1 MVKKSKGRKKRILKN
16 RQKVHVWGAV
26 SYRGLVGFHSFQNIM
41 DSNYYI
47 EILEK
52 NLISNAK
59 RQFNNKWRFQRDND
73 PKHRS
78 AKTERWLAMNV
89 QHVMNWPSNSPDLNP
104 IENIWNIVKRR
115 IEKRKPTN
123 IGDLKVFLGEEWKK
137 IEKDIIIN
145 LINSMKNRCLLVIE
159 SKGERIK
166 Y

>member
-1 MVKKSKGRKKRILKN
+1 
-16 RQKVHVWGAV
+16 
-26 SYRGLVGFHSFQNIM
+26 M

-59 RQFNNKWRFQRDND
+59 RQFNNKWRFQRDSY

-89 QHVMNWPSNSPDLNP
+89 PHVMNCPSNSPDLNP
-104 IENIWNIVKRR
+104 IENIWNIAKRR

-123 IGDLKVFLGEEWKK
+123 IGDL
-137 IEKDIIIN
+137 
-145 LINSMKNRCLLVIE
+145 
-159 SKGERIK
+159 
-166 Y
+166 